1 MKGLLLA
8 GLLSKREGT
17 GIWAA
22 LSVLLL
28 WRMSEMERLDVSTY
42 VIPASCTLGVC
53 IVSIVCAVIFGFMMR
68 AWLHER
74 AADNKAAEG
83 KIESTKC
90 LPYDR
95 RYDFGT
101 VAGMLVGAA
110 MGIAGCPL
118 LVDLFLVNAGPIW
131 YYLAAGVIAAI
142 GTVFWVMAF
151 HCGLRLTI
159 IRAKDYIFDINDV
172 LKEVKEEVEDE
183 VEGKGEDPK
192 P

>member
-1 MKGLLLA
+1 MKGLLFFA

-17 GIWAA
+17 GMWAA
-22 LSVLLL
+22 LCVLLL
-28 WRMSEMERLDVSTY
+28 WRVSEMERIDVSTY
-42 VIPASCTLGVC
+42 VLPASCAVGVYA
-53 IVSIVCAVIFGFMMR
+53 VSIVCAVVFGLMMR

-74 AADNKAAEG
+74 AADNKVAEG
-83 KIESTKC
+83 KIENTNS

-101 VAGMLVGAA
+101 VAGMMVGAA

-131 YYLAAGVIAAI
+131 YYLAAGAI
-142 GTVFWVMAF
+142 SAVGTVFWVMAF
-151 HCGLRLTI
+151 HCGLRLAI
-159 IRAKDYIFDINDV
+159 VRAKDYVFDLQDTIKDI
-172 LKEVKEEVEDE
+172 KDE
-183 VEGKGEDPK
+183 VEGKDKEAK